1 MANSATSRVLVVG
14 GGIFGTTGA
23 LALARRGHNVEML
36 DPGPLPH
43 SDASSTDISKVIR
56 MDYGADGFYM
66 ALMERAM
73 DGWRAWNAEWDKP
86 LFHETGFLLLTRDPM
101 APGDFEY
108 ESFRLL
114 QKRGHRPERMTSTSL
129 AERFPAW
136 AKGGYTDGYFNP
148 EAGWA
153 ESGEVVRQLQRTA
166 LRLGITIRERA
177 RVTGLTTHNGRIDG
191 VKTSDGVKLGAD
203 AVVVAAGAWTAKL
216 LPWLADRIHPV
227 GQPVFHFR
235 ADPVSSYRPPQFVP
249 WAADISST
257 GWYGFAA
264 LQDGTLKIANHGP
277 GRRVDPDA
285 PRQVDPEAEATF
297 RRFLRQSLPALAEA
311 PVLATRLCLY
321 ADTWDGDFYLDRDPE
336 RPGLI
341 VASGGSGHGF
351 KFAPVLGDVIA
362 DAVEGIENLARARFG
377 WRPKGDVAHEEAR
390 HMEG

>member
-23 LALARRGHNVEML
+23 LALARRGHDVELL

-43 SDASSTDISKVIR
+43 SDASSTDISKAIR
-56 MDYGADGFYM
+56 MDYGADDFYM
-66 ALMERAM
+66 ALMETAM
-73 DGWRAWNAEWDKP
+73 DGWRVWNAEWEQP
-86 LFHETGFLLLTRDPM
+86 LFHETGFLLLTRDAM
-101 APGDFEY
+101 APGGFEY

-114 QKRGHRPERMTSTSL
+114 QTRGHRPERITAKSL
-129 AERFPAW
+129 AEHFPAW
-136 AKGGYTDGYFNP
+136 TRGGYTDGYFNP

-153 ESGEVVRQLQRTA
+153 ESGEVVCQLQRTA
-166 LRLGITIRERA
+166 VQLGVTIRENT
-177 RVTGLTTHNGRIDG
+177 RVAGLISPNGRIGGVNMTDG
-191 VKTSDGVKLGAD
+191 TSLEAD

-235 ADPVSSYRPPQFVP
+235 ADPVPAFRPPQFVP
-249 WAADISST
+249 WAADISRT

-285 PRQVDPEAEATF
+285 PRQVDPQAEATF
-297 RRFLRQSLPALAEA
+297 RRFLRDSLPALADA

-362 DAVEGIENLARARFG
+362 DAVEGIENPASIRFG
-377 WRPKGDVAHEEAR
+377 WRPKGDAGHEEAR
-390 HMEG
+390 HTEG